1 MPDDAYKSLI
11 SIKRPDEC
19 WGVWKDEVLS
29 CVCPEQ
35 TLFCRCYCSG
45 LASDLFGS
53 GSGRSSSMRIRRAGL
68 SVSSNCPESDM
79 RKKIQTASA
88 ITPRLMMMRRG
99 RTSMVFD
106 CRLPHRPAG
115 WIATLA
121 SRARNDGLLSSPRGA
136 KRRGGPAF
144 QSLSN
149 RAEFN
154 TTSIELPAIP
164 IDASRGLIYPTAA
177 NGTATKL

>member
-136 KRRGGPAF
+136 SFYRHCEEPVRATWQSSNKTVTARREAPWRSSF
-144 QSLSN
+144 
-149 RAEFN
+149 
-154 TTSIELPAIP
+154 SIF
-164 IDASRGLIYPTAA
+164 
-177 NGTATKL
+177 K